1 MRAALSVLLAGLVLA
16 YGSTVMARGDGGRH
30 QDGMGGGH
38 HGNPGGI
45 ASDHMSS
52 PGIENSNAQ
61 WGTGST
67 RGQERSRLRHQEG
80 RGSGHGPGAWDA
92 HGNHGHGKH
101 NGHENGGKNKSHK
114 GNGGGKDHR
123 SH

>member
-16 YGSTVMARGDGGRH
+16 YGSTVMARGGGGGH
-30 QDGMGGGH
+30 HDGMGGSQ

-45 ASDHMSS
+45 ALDHMS
-52 PGIENSNAQ
+52 PHGIENSNAQ

-67 RGQERSRLRHQEG
+67 RGRERSGPRHQEG
-80 RGSGHGPGAWDA
+80 SGSGQGQGTWDA
-92 HGNHGHGKH
+92 HGNHGQGKH
-101 NGHENGGKNKSHK
+101 NSRESGGKSKSHK
-114 GNGGGKDHR
+114 GNGGGKDHG